1 MEVSQVRKRLKTAI
15 DASRERAASRRQ
27 RMAEAEGAYEKF
39 LTEVATPVARQV
51 ANAMKAEGYS
61 FTVFTPGNGLRL
73 ASDRSRDDFID
84 VGLDTSGDKPEIMG
98 RVSQQRGS
106 RTIDD
111 ERPVKRGAS
120 PAEIDEEEFLDF
132 LLSALEPWL
141 ER

>member
-1 MEVSQVRKRLKTAI
+1 
-15 DASRERAASRRQ
+15 
-27 RMAEAEGAYEKF
+27 MAEAEGAYETF
-39 LTEVATPVARQV
+39 LTEIATPVARQV

>member
-39 LTEVATPVARQV
+39 LTEIATPVARQV

>member
-27 RMAEAEGAYEKF
+27 RMAEAEGAYETF
-39 LTEVATPVARQV
+39 LTEIATPVARQV

-84 VGLDTSGDKPEIMG
+84 VGLDTSGEKPEVMG

-106 RTIDD
+106 RTIDE